1 MNHVLTNWI
10 VPAESMTVIA
20 LMLLAVAVKAI
31 QRLFKRRFPS
41 HLTLQTDSFD
51 LHLRTKQHSLQQELV
66 QLDQQGDDEHG
77 NSNDD
82 DGRIPSITERPQF

>member
-51 LHLRTKQHSLQQELV
+51 LHLQTKPPLSQQELLL
-66 QLDQQGDDEHG
+66 QEKQGDDEHG
-77 NSNDD
+77 NSNND
-82 DGRIPSITERPQF
+82 DGGISPINQRPKL

>member
-1 MNHVLTNWI
+1 MNPASINST
-10 VPAESMTVIA
+10 VPAETMTVIV
-20 LMLLAVAVKAI
+20 LILLAAVGKAI

-51 LHLRTKQHSLQQELV
+51 LHLQTKQHLLPQELPP
-66 QLDQQGDDEHG
+66 QEQPGADDYG

-82 DGRIPSITERPQF
+82 DGRIPSTLERPQF

>member
-1 MNHVLTNWI
+1 MNPASINST
-10 VPAESMTVIA
+10 VPAETMTVIVLI
-20 LMLLAVAVKAI
+20 LMAAAGKAI

-51 LHLRTKQHSLQQELV
+51 LHLQTKQHSSPQESQQQE
-66 QLDQQGDDEHG
+66 QPGADDHG

-82 DGRIPSITERPQF
+82 NGRIPSTLERPQF